1 MESPHGR
8 ACEKNWLPF
17 QGTDMMVYGWSP
29 FEVLDRTGVRRS
41 IPTPPFF
48 SAFCGSAP
56 PISVGDKFWTLVHVV
71 EYSKPRKYYHLFVEH
86 QSVDKVTRITLPFVF
101 RSAAVEYC
109 VSCRLSDPTTVTC
122 YVSFCDA
129 NPAQVDIPFTS
140 LDWVSV

>member
-1 MESPHGR
+1 
-8 ACEKNWLPF
+8 
-17 QGTDMMVYGWSP
+17 MMMYGWSP
-29 FEVLDRTGVRRS
+29 FEVLDRTGLRRS

-48 SAFCGSAP
+48 QSFCGSAP

-86 QSVDKVTRITLPFVF
+86 QSIDKVTRITLPFVF

-122 YVSFCDA
+122 YVSFADA
-129 NPAQVDIPFTS
+129 NPAQIDIPFSS
-140 LDWVSV
+140 LDWISI